1 MLTPERTATELAPR
15 IAAAI
20 RSRAP
25 LARAF
30 FERHAEAIAVAAGA
44 IAERLASGGRMYAFG
59 RGAYATDAQHVA
71 VEFVHPVLVGKRALP
86 ASDLSLSFEDS
97 LGVLVREGDVV
108 AGFGPP
114 HGDVAVAAALAKA
127 RARGAF
133 TLAFPGHD
141 ADLPMPAASN
151 DEHVHQEIVEI
162 CGHLLYESVHVFLE
176 HRPTPGDAGASSF
189 LYPFLGGTMRSSSEL
204 TRDVAAS
211 ILQKAADAEA
221 LRERTAAE
229 ESATIATAAQL
240 IARETAQG
248 GRLLIFGNGGSA
260 TDASDWAMDC
270 VAPPLGLA
278 PVPGLSLAAEP
289 ATLTAIAN
297 DVGREHVFSRQLIA
311 HLRPHDV
318 AVALSTSG
326 GSSNVIGALE
336 EARKHGNRT
345 VALLGYDGG
354 EIVRRA
360 LADCA
365 IVVRCDY
372 IPRIQEAQATI
383 YHTLR
388 YAMDWLRDVA

>member
-1 MLTPERTATELAPR
+1 MPGRTATDLAPR

-25 LARAF
+25 VASEF
-30 FERHAEAIAVAAGA
+30 FDKHGAALAEAACAV
-44 IAERLASGGRMYAFG
+44 AERLAAGGRVYAFG

-97 LGVLVREGDVV
+97 LPVLVREGDVA

-114 HGDVAVAAALAKA
+114 RGDPAVTLALAKA
-127 RARGAF
+127 RSRGAF

-141 ADLPMPAASN
+141 ADLALPAASS

-176 HRPTPGDAGASSF
+176 HRPTTHDAGASSF
-189 LYPFLGGTMRSSSEL
+189 LYPFLGGTTRSSAGL
-204 TRDVAAS
+204 RRDVERS
-211 ILQKAADAEA
+211 ILQKAADATT
-221 LRERTAAE
+221 LRETVAAE
-229 ESATIATAAQL
+229 EGAAIAAAAQL
-240 IARETAQG
+240 IAHETARG

-270 VAPPLGLA
+270 VAPPAGLA
-278 PVPGLSLAAEP
+278 PVPALSLAAEP

-326 GSSNVIGALE
+326 GSSNVIAALQ
-336 EARKHGNRT
+336 EARKRGNRT
-345 VALLGYDGG
+345 IALLGYDGG
-354 EIVRRA
+354 EIVRQA
-360 LADCA
+360 LADCT

-388 YAMDWLRDVA
+388 HAMDWLRDVA